1 MQVSKFGQHFTRNTG
16 ARELMDDLGAA
27 LAGDDPVMMLGGGNP
42 AHIPAVEDVFRAR
55 LREVISDERAF
66 QRMFGNYADPAGEIK
81 FRTALAGLLKRE
93 YGWDLG
99 PANIALT
106 AGSQGGFFLLF
117 NLLAG
122 EYPDGSHK
130 RILLPVTPEYVGY
143 EDLGVT
149 ENLFIAQ
156 RPSIEQLDDQ
166 MFKYHVNFA
175 DLCVGDDVSAIC
187 VSRPTNPTGN
197 VLTDDEIL
205 QLAMIAEQ
213 HSVPLI
219 VDNAYGMP
227 FPQIVFTDVR
237 PVWSKNII
245 LCMSLSKLGLPAI
258 RTGIVVASEEVIDAL
273 AGMNAVVNLAVSS
286 VGAVLLQELV
296 ESGEIIKLSSGVIR
310 PYYQERVEQTVA
322 WVHESLAGA
331 EYRIHKP
338 EGALFLWLWFPGLP
352 IGCEKLYQRL
362 KERDVLVISGHHF
375 FPGIDKDWPHCH
387 ECIRVNYSQDRES
400 VRQGIKIIGEEIK
413 RAYDAA

>member
-1 MQVSKFGQHFTRNTG
+1 MQVSKFGQRFTRNTG
-16 ARELMDDLGAA
+16 ARELMDDLGTA
-27 LAGDDPVMMLGGGNP
+27 LAGDQPVMMLGGGNP
-42 AHIPAVEDVFRAR
+42 AHIPAVADVFRAR
-55 LREVISDERAF
+55 LRDIMSDEQSFR
-66 QRMFGNYADPAGEIK
+66 RMFGNYSDPAGETK

-93 YGWDLG
+93 FGWDLG

-130 RILLPVTPEYVGY
+130 RILLPVTPEYIGY
-143 EDLGVT
+143 EDVGIT
-149 ENLFIAQ
+149 ENLFVAQ

-166 MFKYHVNFA
+166 MFKYHVNFS
-175 DLCVGDDVSAIC
+175 DLHVGDDVSAIC

-197 VLTDDEIL
+197 MLTNDEIL
-205 QLAMIAEQ
+205 QLAAIAEQ
-213 HSVPLI
+213 CGVPFI
-219 VDNAYGMP
+219 VDNAYGLP
-227 FPQIVFTDVR
+227 FPQIVFTDDW
-237 PVWSKNII
+237 PVWSENII

-258 RTGIVVASEEVIDAL
+258 RTGIVIANEEIIDAMT
-273 AGMNAVVNLAVSS
+273 GMNAIVNLAVSS

-296 ESGEIIKLSSGVIR
+296 ESGEIIRLSRDVIR
-310 PYYQERVEQTVA
+310 PYYQERVEQAVA
-322 WVHESLAGA
+322 WVRESLAGTPC
-331 EYRIHKP
+331 RIHKP

-352 IGCEKLYQRL
+352 NGCGELYRRL
-362 KERDVLVISGHHF
+362 KARDVLVVSGQHF

-400 VRQGIKIIGEEIK
+400 VRQGIKIIGEEVK
-413 RAYDAA
+413 RAYEAA

>member
-1 MQVSKFGQHFTRNTG
+1 MQVSKFGQRFTSNDG

-156 RPSIEQLDDQ
+156 RPRIEQLDDQ

-175 DLCVGDDVSAIC
+175 D
-187 VSRPTNPTGN
+187 
-197 VLTDDEIL
+197 
-205 QLAMIAEQ
+205 
-213 HSVPLI
+213 
-219 VDNAYGMP
+219 
-227 FPQIVFTDVR
+227 
-237 PVWSKNII
+237 
-245 LCMSLSKLGLPAI
+245 
-258 RTGIVVASEEVIDAL
+258 
-273 AGMNAVVNLAVSS
+273 
-286 VGAVLLQELV
+286 
-296 ESGEIIKLSSGVIR
+296 
-310 PYYQERVEQTVA
+310 
-322 WVHESLAGA
+322 
-331 EYRIHKP
+331 
-338 EGALFLWLWFPGLP
+338 
-352 IGCEKLYQRL
+352 
-362 KERDVLVISGHHF
+362 
-375 FPGIDKDWPHCH
+375 
-387 ECIRVNYSQDRES
+387 
-400 VRQGIKIIGEEIK
+400 
-413 RAYDAA
+413 